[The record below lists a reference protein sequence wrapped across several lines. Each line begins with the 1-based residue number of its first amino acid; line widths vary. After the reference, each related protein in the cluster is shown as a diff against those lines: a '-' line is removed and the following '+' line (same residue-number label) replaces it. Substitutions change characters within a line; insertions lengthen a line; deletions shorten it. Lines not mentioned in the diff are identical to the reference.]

1 MGQSTGPRTPRGK
14 ARSSQNAAKHWIES
28 RRILQEEQG
37 EAAVLR
43 SGFEEDFKPEGL
55 IEHEI
60 IDDLVFNRLHKR
72 RIDIVMTREF
82 SKATIE
88 KAIELRENNEHSVTR
103 YWLRLANLRGR
114 HSLEPAERVRPD
126 ICIWALEQLIERIGE
141 RGPDPQDLELLRIV
155 YGDQPTEHAAL
166 TMHMLADAKAVQTQ
180 KEQDAMTTLEKL
192 RESILK
198 MLETEIE
205 AQRNRMELANDLVAI
220 ECASDLQEPTPNT
233 LETLQ
238 RYRTANMREFT
249 HLLDSLERVRR
260 LRQNAA

>member
-180 KEQDAMTTLEKL
+180 KDEAAVTTLQEL

-198 MLETEIE
+198 MLQTEIE
-205 AQRNRMELANDLVAI
+205 AQTNRMELANDLIAVEGAT
-220 ECASDLQEPTPNT
+220 DLREPTRNT

-249 HLLDSLERVRR
+249 HLMDSLERIRR
-260 LRQNAA
+260 LRQDAA

>member
-1 MGQSTGPRTPRGK
+1 MSKSTGPRTPKGK

-37 EAAVLR
+37 EAAALR

-88 KAIELRENNEHSVTR
+88 KAIELRENNERPAAR
-103 YWLRLANLRGR
+103 YWLRLASVLGR
-114 HSLEPAERVRPD
+114 YSFEPAQRARPD
-126 ICIWALEQLIERIGE
+126 LCIWALEQLIKRIGE
-141 RGPDPQDLELLRIV
+141 RGPDPEDLELLRIV

-180 KEQDAMTTLEKL
+180 KDGAAVTTLQEL

-198 MLETEIE
+198 ILQTEIE
-205 AQRNRMELANDLVAI
+205 VQTNRLELANYLIAI
-220 ECASDLQEPTPNT
+220 EGATDLREPTRNT

-249 HLLDSLERVRR
+249 HLMDSLERIRR
-260 LRQNAA
+260 LRQDAA